1 MNLDLTLSELE
12 TIKRNLFLKIGDAPA
27 EVLPII
33 AKIED
38 AKLQQEGDLPV
49 TQTELGYFGNI
60 WVRQNY
66 IRNAG
71 ISFPGHTHHFDHV
84 TLLVRGKV
92 RVDIEGHEPKEFT
105 APTFIVVKKELH
117 HQITSLED
125 NVLYYCVFAIRDFD
139 GEVMDIYGEQHDPRS
154 YGKLADGSAPRGCQ
168 TSCNGCNEEL
178 AEKIMN
184 A

>member
-1 MNLDLTLSELE
+1 MNVDFTTSELE
-12 TIKRNLFLKIGDAPA
+12 FIKSNLFSKIATDPA
-27 EVLPII
+27 SALPII

-49 TQTELGYFGNI
+49 TQMELGYFGNI

-66 IRNAG
+66 IRKAG
-71 ISFPGHTHHFDHV
+71 TSFPGHTHHFDHV

-92 RVDIEGHEPKEFT
+92 RVDIDGHEPKEFS

-117 HQITSLED
+117 HQVTALED

-139 GEVMDIYGEQHDPRS
+139 GEVMDFFGEQHDPRS
-154 YGKLADGSAPRGCQ
+154 YGKLEDGSIPYNKA
-168 TSCNGCNEEL
+168 L
-178 AEKIMN
+178 AEKIMH